1 MSQHPTQL
9 RWTVGETA
17 ELTRVSV
24 RTLHHYDAIGLLM
37 PSERSEAGYRL
48 YTPDDLTRL
57 RRILTFRELGFALAD
72 ILKLLQADEH
82 EQRQAL
88 ELQAARLRA
97 ELHATER
104 RLRAVTSLLQE
115 EQPMSQADIKQIFD
129 DFNPSEYEA
138 EAEQRWGDTAAY
150 RQSAERMKRYT
161 PADLERMKVEGAA
174 LHARYVALMD
184 AGIPADSPQAAEVAE
199 AHRAYFHQWF
209 YDCTPEMLR
218 NVSQMWVNDPRFTA
232 NIDKVRSGLA
242 AYQYAA
248 VQAWA
253 GKQV

>member
-1 MSQHPTQL
+1 MSQ
-9 RWTVGETA
+9 RWTVGEVA

-24 RTLHHYDAIGLLM
+24 RTLHHYDAIGLLV

-48 YTPDDLTRL
+48 YTPADLTRL
-57 RRILTFRELGFALAD
+57 QRILTFRELGFALAD
-72 ILKLLQADEH
+72 ILKLLQADESA
-82 EQRQAL
+82 QRRAL

-97 ELHATER
+97 ELQTTQR

-115 EQPMSQADIKQIFD
+115 EMPMTQEDIKQMFEQFD
-129 DFNPSEYEA
+129 PREHEA
-138 EAEQRWGDTAAY
+138 EVKERWGDTEAY

-161 PADLERMKVEGAA
+161 PADRERMNSEGAE

-184 AGIPADSPQAAEVAE
+184 AGVPADSPQAAAVAE
-199 AHRAYFHQWF
+199 AHRAYFHEWF

-218 NVSQMWVNDPRFTA
+218 LVSQSWVHDPRFTA
-232 NIDKVRSGLA
+232 NIDQIRPGLA

-253 GKQV
+253 EAQS

>member
-1 MSQHPTQL
+1 M
-9 RWTVGETA
+9 
-17 ELTRVSV
+17 
-24 RTLHHYDAIGLLM
+24 HHYDAVGLLV

-57 RRILTFRELGFALAD
+57 RRILTFRGLGFALAD
-72 ILKLLQADEH
+72 ISKLLQADEG
-82 EQRQAL
+82 EQRRAL

-97 ELHATER
+97 ELQATER

-115 EQPMSQADIKQIFD
+115 EQPMSQADIKKIFD
-129 DFNPSEYEA
+129 DFDPSEY
-138 EAEQRWGDTAAY
+138 EAEQRWGDTAAH

-161 PADLERMKVEGAA
+161 PADLERMKAAGAA

-218 NVSQMWVNDPRFTA
+218 NVSEMWVNDPRFTA

-248 VQAWA
+248 VQAWV
-253 GKQV
+253 GNQV